1 MTSQSEPKQ
10 KYDARP
16 IRIGG
21 LFKLSFR
28 EEVGNAVSHGVTAA
42 ILLLLLPVCAVYGYI
57 KNGIPLAAGYSV
69 FIISLFL
76 MFLTSCLYHSMS
88 FDSKHK
94 MVFRILDHSAI
105 FVAIAGTFTP
115 ICLHVVGGWLGILV
129 LVLQWTATIA
139 GILYKALALKTKSR
153 ASVIIYLVMGWSGLL
168 LVPSLIRHR
177 HLAFMMMI
185 LLGGIFYSIGTLFY
199 AAKDKGWHHL
209 IWHMFII
216 LAAVCH
222 FVAII
227 FLI

>member
-1 MTSQSEPKQ
+1 MTSQSEQKQ
-10 KYDARP
+10 KYDASP
-16 IRIGG
+16 VRIGG

-28 EEVGNAVSHGVTAA
+28 EEVGNAVSHGVLAA
-42 ILLLLLPVCAVYGYI
+42 ILLLLLPVCAVYGYV
-57 KNGIPLAAGYSV
+57 KSGIPLAAGYSV

-88 FDSKHK
+88 FDSRHK
-94 MVFRILDHSAI
+94 TVFRILDHSAI

-129 LVLQWTATIA
+129 LVLQWTAAIA
-139 GILYKALALKTKSR
+139 GILYKSLARKTKSR
-153 ASVIIYLVMGWSGLL
+153 ASVFIYLVMGWSGVLFI
-168 LVPSLIRHR
+168 PSLIRHR
-177 HLAFMMMI
+177 SLAFLLLI
-185 LLGGIFYSIGTLFY
+185 LLGGVFYSIGTFFY
-199 AAKDKGWHHL
+199 AAKNKGWHHL